1 MNILFSSVYD
11 IGIVGRLI
19 VLTLAI
25 LSIIAWGI
33 IIEKIILF
41 SRARRE
47 SNKFLS
53 LFQTYTD
60 WQNIER
66 ETQRFHHS
74 PLLNLFRKIYAEVKN
89 DSLESP
95 LHSKTTDD
103 NRDNQSHVSPVDLYK
118 SLADSAISFE
128 LMGYEKRLVFLSS
141 TVSASPFLGLF
152 GTVWGVMQAF
162 MSIGVKG
169 SAAIT
174 AIGPG
179 IAEALITTVA
189 GLAVAIPVLFAYNLI
204 VDKIRKYENQM
215 QILAND
221 MIKKI
226 VRGNVHGG
234 SQI

>member
-1 MNILFSSVYD
+1 EENED
-11 IGIVGRLI
+11 N
-19 VLTLAI
+19 
-25 LSIIAWGI
+25 
-33 IIEKIILF
+33 EKQVTPI
-41 SRARRE
+41 S
-47 SNKFLS
+47 
-53 LFQTYTD
+53 Y
-60 WQNIER
+60 
-66 ETQRFHHS
+66 
-74 PLLNLFRKIYAEVKN
+74 
-89 DSLESP
+89 
-95 LHSKTTDD
+95 
-103 NRDNQSHVSPVDLYK
+103 YK
-118 SLADSAISFE
+118 SLADSVISTE
-128 LMGYEKRLVFLSS
+128 MMQYEKRLVFLSS

-162 MSIGVKG
+162 MSIGIKG

-226 VRGNVHGG
+226 VRENIHGG

>member
-1 MNILFSSVYD
+1 MNILFNSVYD

-19 VLTLAI
+19 VLTLI
-25 LSIIAWGI
+25 VLSIIAWGI
-33 IIEKIILF
+33 IIEKIVIF
-41 SRARRE
+41 SRSRRE
-47 SNKFLS
+47 SAKFFS
-53 LFQTYTD
+53 LFQTYSD
-60 WQNIER
+60 WRNIEK
-66 ETQRFHHS
+66 ETRQFQHS
-74 PLLNLFRKIYAEVKN
+74 PFLNLFRKIFAETQNEAFYRPPVEEN
-89 DSLESP
+89 E
-95 LHSKTTDD
+95 D
-103 NRDNQSHVSPVDLYK
+103 NEKQVTPISYYK
-118 SLADSAISFE
+118 SLADSVISTE
-128 LMGYEKRLVFLSS
+128 MMQYEKRLVFLSS

-162 MSIGVKG
+162 MSIGIKG

-226 VRGNVHGG
+226 VRENIHGG

>member
-1 MNILFSSVYD
+1 MNILFNSVYD

-19 VLTLAI
+19 VLTLIA

-33 IIEKIILF
+33 IIEKIVIF
-41 SRARRE
+41 SRSRRE
-47 SNKFLS
+47 SAKFFT
-53 LFQTYTD
+53 LFQTYSD
-60 WQNIER
+60 WRNIEK
-66 ETQRFHHS
+66 ETRQFRHS
-74 PLLNLFRKIYAEVKN
+74 PFLNLFRKIFADTKN
-89 DSLESP
+89 EAFSRPPFEENE
-95 LHSKTTDD
+95 D
-103 NRDNQSHVSPVDLYK
+103 NEKQVTPISYYK
-118 SLADSAISFE
+118 SLADSVISTE
-128 LMGYEKRLVFLSS
+128 MMQYEKRLVFLSS

-162 MSIGVKG
+162 MSIGIKG

-226 VRGNVHGG
+226 VRENIHGG